1 LQLNEKLGI
10 KKMGKI
16 DLFKGY
22 DRLEAEFELQGIDI
36 TLDELRNLF
45 DNPRGNTLKYTRAL
59 ESLPVTVA
67 SIVNLD
73 LNAPQI
79 GEPGDLDVDQQRTV
93 NKALLELCP
102 WRKGPF
108 EIFGI
113 DLDAEWQSNI
123 KWNRFIS
130 KISSLKDRRVLDIGS
145 SNGYYMFRMTRQ
157 NPRLVLGLEPQHAF
171 YFQFHAMNHYAGQK
185 NLFSLPIA
193 FDAMPVTK
201 NSFDTIFCM
210 GVLYH
215 RRSPLDMLDKIHSMM
230 RPGGELVLE
239 NLILE
244 SHDDL
249 CLFPQNR
256 YAKMRNVFFIPS
268 LKVMESWLS
277 RVGFVDISCI
287 DISPTTPGEQRKTPW
302 IQTESLI
309 DFLDPQDR
317 SKTVEGYPAPV
328 RAVFTAKA

>member
-1 LQLNEKLGI
+1 
-10 KKMGKI
+10 MGRI

-22 DRLEAEFELQGIDI
+22 ARLESEFELTGIDAMI
-36 TLDELRNLF
+36 AELRPLF
-45 DNPRGNTLKYTRAL
+45 DNPKGNTLKYTRAL
-59 ESLPVTVA
+59 EGLPDIRASLVD
-67 SIVNLD
+67 LD
-73 LNAPQI
+73 RAAPQM
-79 GEPGDLDVDQQRTV
+79 GVLGDLDVGHQEELNQ
-93 NKALLELCP
+93 ALLGLCP

-108 EIFGI
+108 EVFGI

-123 KWNRFIS
+123 KWDRFIS

-145 SNGYYMFRMTRQ
+145 SNGYYMFRMARQ

-171 YFQFHAMNHYAGQK
+171 YFQFHAMNRYAGQK

-193 FDAMPVTK
+193 FDAMPVTG

-215 RRSPLDMLDKIHSMM
+215 RRSPLDMLGQIHDMM

-239 NLILE
+239 NLILDSQE
-244 SHDDL
+244 DL
-249 CLFPQNR
+249 CLFPQDR

-268 LKVMESWLS
+268 LKVMESWLA
-277 RVGFVDISCI
+277 RIGFIDVRCI
-287 DISPTTPGEQRKTPW
+287 DISPTNPGEQRKTPW

-309 DFLDPQDR
+309 DFLDPGDR
-317 SKTVEGYPAPV
+317 SRTVEGYPAPV
-328 RAVFTAKA
+328 RAIFTAKAAK

>member
-1 LQLNEKLGI
+1 
-10 KKMGKI
+10 MGRI

-22 DRLEAEFELQGIDI
+22 NRLEAEFELRGIDA
-36 TLDELRNLF
+36 TLADLKPLF
-45 DNPRGNTLKYTRAL
+45 DNPKGNTLKYIRAL
-59 ESLPVTVA
+59 ENLPDKVA
-67 SIVNLD
+67 SIVNLNRD
-73 LNAPQI
+73 APQI
-79 GEPGDLDVDQQRTV
+79 GVPDDLDVGQQKKL
-93 NKALLELCP
+93 NHSLLELCP

-108 EIFGI
+108 EVFGI
-113 DLDAEWQSNI
+113 NLDAEWQSNI
-123 KWNRFIS
+123 KWNRFVS

-145 SNGYYMFRMTRQ
+145 SNGYYMFRMTEQ

-171 YFQFHAMNHYAGQK
+171 YFQFNAINHYAGQK
-185 NLFSLPIA
+185 NLFSMPIA
-193 FDAMPVTK
+193 FDAIPVTG

-215 RRSPLDMLDKIHSMM
+215 RRSPLDMLSKIKDMM

-239 NLILE
+239 NLVLE
-244 SHDDL
+244 SQEDF
-249 CLFPQNR
+249 CLFPQDR

-268 LKVMESWLS
+268 LKVMESWLA
-277 RVGFVDISCI
+277 RVGFVDVRCI

-317 SKTVEGYPAPV
+317 SRTVEGYPAPV
-328 RAVFTAKA
+328 RAIFTAKAA

>member
-1 LQLNEKLGI
+1 
-10 KKMGKI
+10 MGTI

-22 DRLEAEFELQGIDI
+22 DRLESEFNLQGINAM
-36 TLDELRNLF
+36 LAELVPLF
-45 DNPRGNTLKYTRAL
+45 DTPKGNTLKYTRAL
-59 ESLPVTVA
+59 EDLPDTMA

-73 LNAPQI
+73 RDAPLI
-79 GEPGDLDVDQQRTV
+79 GVSEDLETGQQ
-93 NKALLELCP
+93 KELSQALVKLSP

-108 EIFGI
+108 EVFGI

-123 KWNRFIS
+123 KWNRFINR
-130 KISSLKDRRVLDIGS
+130 ISSLKDRRVLDIGS

-185 NLFSLPIA
+185 NLFTLPIS
-193 FDAMPVTK
+193 FDAMPLTGEP
-201 NSFDTIFCM
+201 FDTIFCM

-215 RRSPLDMLDKIHSMM
+215 RRSPLEMLSKIYDMM
-230 RPGGELVLE
+230 RRGGELVLE

-244 SHDDL
+244 GQEDL
-249 CLFPQNR
+249 CLFPRDR

-268 LKVMESWLS
+268 LKVMESWLT
-277 RVGFVDISCI
+277 RVGFVDIHCI
-287 DISPTTPGEQRKTPW
+287 DISQTTPGEQRKTPW

-317 SKTVEGYPAPV
+317 SRTVEGYPAPV
-328 RAVFTAKA
+328 RAVFTAKAV